1 MMSHWQVMG
10 HWQVMMGRS
19 LHVPHMCSD
28 VAYFTF
34 AALCDTAVRIPTT
47 YTLRSGFPRLSAG
60 CSSDAVC
67 CAGWVRPPTSD

>member
-1 MMSHWQVMG
+1 MSHWQVMG

-47 YTLRSGFPRLSAG
+47 
-60 CSSDAVC
+60 
-67 CAGWVRPPTSD
+67 